1 MYRGEWLNSLSHL
14 LGAVAALAGMVVLV
28 VFASLQ
34 GDAWKIISFSVYGL
48 CLFLL
53 YLFSTLYHSFDG
65 EKKNLFR
72 KFDHIAIYLLIAGSY
87 TPFTLVSLNGVW
99 GWTLFAVVW
108 GLAVIGIILD
118 ALPTNGRRIIPM
130 IIYVLMGWLAMVAIK
145 PLLDSLTTA
154 GFLWLLA
161 GGLCYSFGLIFFA
174 LDSRYP
180 VFHAIWHLFV
190 LAGSTTHYIAIFVYV
205 L

>member
-34 GDAWKIISFSVYGL
+34 GDVWKIISFSVYGL

-53 YLFSTLYHSFDG
+53 YLFSTLYHSFNG
-65 EKKNLFR
+65 EKKKLFR
-72 KFDHIAIYLLIAGSY
+72 KFDCIAIYLLIAGSY
-87 TPFTLVSLNGVW
+87 TPFTLVSLYGAW
-99 GWTLFAVVW
+99 GWTLFGVVW
-108 GLAVIGIILD
+108 GLAVVGIILD
-118 ALPTNGRRIIPM
+118 ALPAKKTRVIPM
-130 IIYVLMGWLAMVAIK
+130 IIYLLMGWLAIVAIK

-161 GGLCYSFGLIFFA
+161 GGLFYSFGLIFYA

-190 LAGSTTHYIAIFVYV
+190 LAGSITHYIVIFVYV